1 MNSTDK
7 IMNKDRSIV
16 LGVVAFL
23 VVGSLL
29 DAGLT
34 DGVFIAAAIGFFALC
49 IAYTEWC
56 GRL

>member
-1 MNSTDK
+1 MT
-7 IMNKDRSIV
+7 KDRTIV
-16 LGVVAFL
+16 LSVVAIL
-23 VVGSLL
+23 VIGSLL

-34 DGVFIAAAIGFFALC
+34 DGVFIAASIAFFAIC

>member
-1 MNSTDK
+1 MT
-7 IMNKDRSIV
+7 KDRTIV

-29 DAGLT
+29 DAGAT
-34 DGVFIAAAIGFFALC
+34 DGVFVAAAIGFFMLC

>member
-1 MNSTDK
+1 MT
-7 IMNKDRSIV
+7 KDRTIV

-29 DAGLT
+29 DAGAT
-34 DGVFIAAAIGFFALC
+34 DGVYIAAAIGFFTLC
-49 IAYTEWC
+49 IAYTKWC

>member
-1 MNSTDK
+1 MT
-7 IMNKDRSIV
+7 KDRTVV

-23 VVGSLL
+23 TIGGLL
-29 DAGLT
+29 DAGAT
-34 DGVFIAAAIGFFALC
+34 DGVFIAAAIGFFILC